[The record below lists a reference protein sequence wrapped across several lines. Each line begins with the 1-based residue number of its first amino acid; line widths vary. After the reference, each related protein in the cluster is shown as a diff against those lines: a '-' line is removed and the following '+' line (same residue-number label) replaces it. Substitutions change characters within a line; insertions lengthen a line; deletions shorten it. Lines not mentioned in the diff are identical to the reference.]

1 MAALGKGQP
10 LDEMPHAVRQGKAPK
25 EFTSKKIATR
35 VPVRHWEGARI
46 IGSGYEKAFVKQ
58 HHTDIGRRR
67 FGMWRRWKRFKRQYT
82 YRSTHQCDASS
93 SSSSS
98 AAHDDL

>member
-93 SSSSS
+93 SYS
-98 AAHDDL
+98 AHIDL